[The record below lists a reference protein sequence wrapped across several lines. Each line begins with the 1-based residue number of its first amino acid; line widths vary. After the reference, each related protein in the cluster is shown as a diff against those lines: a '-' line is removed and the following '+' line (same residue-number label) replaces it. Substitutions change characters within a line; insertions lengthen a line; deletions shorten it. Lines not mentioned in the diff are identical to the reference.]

1 MELNITRNSVRCFYI
16 GEPTDLQRVVGNH
29 FIRDVAGDGHYIETT
44 SYYPGNPIH
53 MDFKNNYWGTRD
65 TDEISQWII
74 DGHDNDQ
81 VSIFIEFDPVADA
94 PVPVESRSWSAVKKK
109 FE

>member
-1 MELNITRNSVRCFYI
+1 MALADAEAEDDGQRPLSSDE
-16 GEPTDLQRVVGNH
+16 GERRSL
-29 FIRDVAGDGHYIETT
+29 AGGGLYIETT

-53 MDFKNNYWGTRD
+53 MDFKNNYWGTKD

-74 DGHDNDQ
+74 DRHDNDQ
-81 VSIFIEFDPVADA
+81 VSIFIDFDPVADA